1 MAKLQLHGFAAF
13 RSPGGRVAL
22 LALAMEVAVAYA
34 DFSTGTAP
42 LFELLYIGP
51 LFLVAWYANTMAALV
66 VAVVSGVIR
75 ATAHT
80 RGLGEGYSVAL
91 HVYNT
96 IEAVGLFF
104 CISFLVSRYKAQ
116 LGRLVTA
123 NDQLRQSMA
132 ERDRLL
138 VGAGKDAG
146 ELFSANRSLEQER
159 AFLRTLIN
167 TIPEMIWLK
176 DQDGIFLACN
186 PEFERF
192 YGAPEREIIGKS
204 DHHFMPKALADFFR
218 ENDRNAIAA
227 GKPSVNEEWVTY
239 RSDGHE
245 ALLLT
250 IKTPMFRSDGGVIG
264 VLGIAH
270 DITEQRRTREELERH
285 RERLEELVAGRTEE
299 LDRANRALRDTQ
311 FAMDKVG
318 IGITWADPVTGR
330 FLYANDY
337 HAKVLGYSV
346 EEMQGL
352 GISDIDPNVPV
363 EQLPQV
369 AERIRSQGVV
379 KFETRH
385 RAKSGA
391 LIPVEMTIYYN
402 ADENGQAPRYI
413 AFMTD
418 ITERKENEAAL
429 IAAKQSAEAAAE
441 SMGLL
446 VRQLEDANLRL
457 SKSDQRLTVLFEMS
471 QKAPLLGEIELL
483 RMGVDEAVRL
493 TDSQIGYVHFVNEDQ
508 ETIALQTWSTGTLES
523 CSAVYDDHYPV
534 SAAGVWA
541 DTVRFQ
547 RPVVHNDYPGLAD
560 KKGTPEGHAPLSR
573 HAGVPVV
580 DGGKVRLLLGV
591 GNKTSEYDD
600 SDINQLQLIGND
612 LWSIVVRRR
621 AERAL
626 DEARRLA
633 ESATVAKSA
642 FLANMSHEIRT
653 PLNAITGMVHLIR
666 RSGVSALQEDRLNR
680 IERAGQHLLEII
692 NDILDLSK
700 IEAGK
705 FTLEESEIQLGSV
718 IENVSSILGMQAQ
731 KKTNLRI
738 VVDNRLIDRCRY
750 FGDATRLQQGLLNY
764 GSNAIKFSEQG
775 DVTVRV
781 FAAES
786 GQQADLI
793 RFEVEDHGIGIE
805 EERLC
810 RLFNAFEQADNSTT
824 RRYGGTGL
832 GLAITK
838 KLAQLMGGDA
848 GATSEPGQGSLFWFT
863 ARLKKVEAPRAAP
876 APVAGVPA
884 ELVLARDHKAA
895 RLLLAEDEPINREV
909 TLAMLGE
916 IWPVIDVAE
925 DGEVAVRMATER
937 RYDLILMDM
946 QMPVMDGLEATRRI
960 RQQPDCAQVPIVAMT
975 ANVFSEDRQRC
986 FAAGMNDFLPKPV
999 VPEAL
1004 YEIVLKWLRL

>member
-1 MAKLQLHGFAAF
+1 MANEQHPGFAAF
-13 RSPGGRVAL
+13 RFSGGRAAL
-22 LALAMEVAVAYA
+22 LGLAMEIVVAYA

-51 LFLVAWYANTMAALV
+51 LFLVAWYANTTAALA
-66 VAVVSGVIR
+66 VAVVSGIVR

-80 RGLGEGYSVAL
+80 GGLGEGYSLVL

-96 IEAVGLFF
+96 IEAVGLFL

-116 LGRLVTA
+116 LVRLMTA
-123 NDQLRQSMA
+123 NEQLRQSMT
-132 ERDRLL
+132 ERNRLL
-138 VGAGKDAG
+138 ASAGQDAG

-159 AFLRTLIN
+159 TFLRTLIN

-192 YGAPEREIIGKS
+192 FGAPESEIVGKS

-270 DITEQRRTREELERH
+270 DITEQRRTQEELERH
-285 RERLEELVAGRTEE
+285 RERLEELVAGRTEA

-330 FLYANDY
+330 FLYANDT
-337 HAKVLGYSV
+337 HANILGYSV
-346 EEMQGL
+346 EEMLGL
-352 GISDIDPNVPV
+352 GISDIDPNVPADR
-363 EQLPQV
+363 LPQV
-369 AERIRSQGVV
+369 AEQIRRQGVV
-379 KFETRH
+379 KFETEH

-391 LIPVEMTIYYN
+391 LIPAEMTIYYHS
-402 ADENGQAPRYI
+402 DEDGQAPRYI

-418 ITERKENEAAL
+418 ITRRKENEAAL

-441 SMGLL
+441 SMGIL
-446 VRQLEDANLRL
+446 VRQLEAANLRL
-457 SKSDQRLTVLFEMS
+457 SKSDQRLTALFEMS
-471 QKAPLLGEIELL
+471 QKAPMLGEIELL

-508 ETIALQTWSTGTLES
+508 ETIALQTWSSGTLEA
-523 CSAVYDDHYPV
+523 CSAAYDDHYPV

-541 DTVRFQ
+541 DTVRFL
-547 RPVVHNDYPGLAD
+547 RPVIHNDYPGLAN
-560 KKGTPEGHAPLSR
+560 KKVTPEGHAPLLR
-573 HAGVPVV
+573 HAGIPVV
-580 DGGKVRLLLGV
+580 DGGKVRLLMGV

-600 SDINQLQLIGND
+600 ADVNQLQLIGND

-626 DEARRLA
+626 EEARRLA

-705 FTLEESEIQLGSV
+705 FTLEEAETQLGSV

-731 KKTNLRI
+731 KKNLRI
-738 VVDNRLIDRCRY
+738 VVDNRLPDRCRY
-750 FGDATRLQQGLLNY
+750 LGDATRLQQGLLNY

-775 DVTVRV
+775 EVTVRV
-781 FAAES
+781 FVTES
-786 GQQADLI
+786 GRQADLI
-793 RFEVEDHGIGIE
+793 RFEVEDRGIGIE
-805 EERLC
+805 QERLR

-832 GLAITK
+832 GLAITR
-838 KLAQLMGGDA
+838 KLAQLMGGEA
-848 GATSEPGQGSLFWFT
+848 GATSEAGKGSLFWFT
-863 ARLKKVEAPRAAP
+863 ARLKKMEAPTAMP
-876 APVAGVPA
+876 ATVAGVAA
-884 ELVLARDHKAA
+884 ELVLARDHTSA
-895 RLLLAEDEPINREV
+895 RVLLVEDEPINREV
-909 TLAMLGE
+909 TLAMLE
-916 IWPVIDVAE
+916 DIWPAIDVAE
-925 DGEVAVRMATER
+925 DGEAAVRLATER

-946 QMPVMDGLEATRRI
+946 QMPVMDGLEAARRI
-960 RQQPDCAQVPIVAMT
+960 RLLPDRAQVPIVAMT

>member
-1 MAKLQLHGFAAF
+1 MANKQLHGFAAF
-13 RSPGGRVAL
+13 RSLGGRAAL
-22 LALAMEVAVAYA
+22 LALAMEVVVAYA

-42 LFELLYIGP
+42 LFELVYIGP
-51 LFLVAWYANTMAALV
+51 LFLVAWYANTVVGLA

-75 ATAHT
+75 AAAHSG
-80 RGLGEGYSVAL
+80 GLGESYSVAL
-91 HVYNT
+91 HVFNT
-96 IEAVGLFF
+96 IEAVGLFC

-116 LGRLVTA
+116 LDRLMTA

-138 VGAGKDAG
+138 ASAGKDAG
-146 ELFSANRSLEQER
+146 DLFSANRSLEEER
-159 AFLRTLIN
+159 TFLRTLIN

-176 DQDGIFLACN
+176 DQNGIFLACN

-192 YGAPEREIIGKS
+192 FGAPEREIVGKS
-204 DHHFMPKALADFFR
+204 DHHFMPKELADFFR

-239 RSDGHE
+239 RSDGHD

-270 DITEQRRTREELERH
+270 DITEQRRTQEELERH
-285 RERLEELVAGRTEE
+285 REQLEELVAGRTEE

-318 IGITWADPVTGR
+318 IGITWSDPATGR
-330 FLYANDY
+330 FLYANDT
-337 HAKVLGYSV
+337 HANMLGYSV
-346 EEMQGL
+346 EEMLLL
-352 GISDIDPNVPV
+352 GISDIDPNVPADR
-363 EQLPQV
+363 LPDV
-369 AERIRSQGVV
+369 AERIRRQGVV
-379 KFETRH
+379 KFETEH
-385 RAKSGA
+385 RTKHGA
-391 LIPVEMTIYYN
+391 LIPAEMTIYYH
-402 ADENGQAPRYI
+402 ADEDGLAPRYI

-418 ITERKENEAAL
+418 ITKRKENEAAL
-429 IAAKQSAEAAAE
+429 VAAKQSAEAAAE
-441 SMGLL
+441 SMSVL
-446 VRQLEDANLRL
+446 VRQLENANRRL
-457 SKSDQRLTVLFEMS
+457 SKSDQRLTALFEMS
-471 QKAPLLGEIELL
+471 QKAPMLGELELL

-508 ETIALQTWSTGTLES
+508 ETIALQTWSTGTAES

-541 DTVRFQ
+541 DTVRFL
-547 RPVVHNDYPGLAD
+547 RPVVHNDYAGLAD
-560 KKGTPEGHAPLSR
+560 KKGLPEGHAPLLR
-573 HAGVPVV
+573 HAGIPVV
-580 DGGKVRLLLGV
+580 DGGKVRLLMGV
-591 GNKTSEYDD
+591 GNKTTEYDD
-600 SDINQLQLIGND
+600 ADLNQLQLIGND

-626 DEARRLA
+626 EEARRLA

-692 NDILDLSK
+692 SDILDLSK

-705 FTLEESEIQLGSV
+705 FTLDEAETPLGPV

-731 KKTNLRI
+731 RKNLRI
-738 VVDNRLIDRCRY
+738 VVDNRLADRCRY
-750 FGDATRLQQGLLNY
+750 LGDATRLQQGLLNY
-764 GSNAIKFSEQG
+764 GTNAIKFSEQG

-781 FAAES
+781 FVAEP
-786 GQQADLI
+786 GWQADLI

-805 EERLC
+805 KDRLF

-848 GATSEPGQGSLFWFT
+848 GATSEPGKGSLFWFT
-863 ARLKKVEAPRAAP
+863 ARLKKVDTPRVVP
-876 APVAGVPA
+876 APVAGVSA
-884 ELVLARDHKAA
+884 EFVLARDHKAA
-895 RLLLAEDEPINREV
+895 RVLLVEDEPINREV
-909 TLAMLGE
+909 TLAMLEE

-925 DGEVAVRMATER
+925 DGEAAVRRVTEQ

-960 RQQPDCAQVPIVAMT
+960 RQLPDRAQVPIVAMT